1 LLIPTGK
8 DPQLSLWEF
17 AGDFHNF
24 LIMYDLD
31 TIKKLHS
38 EETEAKLKKNASKKK
53 TSQKRKNKTT

>member
-1 LLIPTGK
+1 
-8 DPQLSLWEF
+8 
-17 AGDFHNF
+17 
-24 LIMYDLD
+24 MYDLD